1 MKKEKPA
8 KKEKPLLLR
17 FLIPI
22 LFGILVAVSFTTGFE
37 PGRAAGAK
45 LVQFGGE
52 MLRIVPFAF
61 ILIGLFE
68 VWVPKHVVE
77 RHLGEQ
83 AGLKAHLWAVLLA
96 GTSVGGLYVSFPVAA
111 ALQRKGARL
120 AFLFTYIG
128 ASGVCRIPMTLFEAS
143 FLGIDFTLIRYL
155 TALPLIVIS
164 SELMG
169 GYLQR
174 REYQI
179 REE

>member
-1 MKKEKPA
+1 MKKEGAA
-8 KKEKPLLLR
+8 KKESPLTIKYV
-17 FLIPI
+17 IPV
-22 LFGILVAVSFTTGFE
+22 LFGIFLGLSFATGFE
-37 PGRAAGAK
+37 PGRDAGAK
-45 LVQFGGE
+45 LVHFGGE

-68 VWVPKHVVE
+68 VWVPRHVVE

-143 FLGIDFTLIRYL
+143 FLGVKFTLIRYL
-155 TALPLIVIS
+155 TALPLIVLS